1 MHNAGRRPQ
10 LDRTGSAAPSGL
22 HNVARVRDESGRV
35 AARVRDLLAEQ
46 RGGSAPVG
54 AAEAVPLTGRP
65 AAPDPRLPPVP
76 PVSDLAPIQGRAP
89 RASAWERVLARVP
102 MRLDPGRRA
111 AVAVGV
117 AVLVAALATGAW
129 VLSQRPRA
137 LALSPTPSVSG
148 AVSPSGTDGPTPAGS
163 RTPSGPA
170 SAASGADPSSPA
182 EVVVDV
188 AGKVRH
194 PGLHRLPPGSRVD
207 DAIRAAGGPL
217 PGVNLNSLNLA
228 AKVVDGQQIAVGVP
242 PAPGAGGVADPA
254 ASGGG
259 SPGGSAGPV
268 DLNTA
273 TLEQLEAL
281 PGVGPVLAQNILD
294 WRAAHGRFNSV
305 DQLTDVTGI
314 GPAKFATLRPLVTT

>member
-1 MHNAGRRPQ
+1 M
-10 LDRTGSAAPSGL
+10 
-22 HNVARVRDESGRV
+22 RDESGRV

-46 RGGSAPVG
+46 RGV
-54 AAEAVPLTGRP
+54 
-65 AAPDPRLPPVP
+65 AAPASAVEVDAAVLSGSPVAPEPASLASVPVP
-76 PVSDLAPIQGRAP
+76 TSGRAP
-89 RASAWERVLARVP
+89 LVSLWQRLLARVP

-111 AVAVGV
+111 AIAVGV

-129 VLSQRPRA
+129 VLSQRPKA
-137 LALSPTPSVSG
+137 LALSATPSVSG
-148 AVSPSGTDGPTPAGS
+148 AVSPSGAGGSKPAGS
-163 RTPSGPA
+163 GSMALNGPA
-170 SAASGADPSSPA
+170 PTPDGSVASSPA

-207 DAIRAAGGPL
+207 DAVRAAGGAL

-242 PAPGAGGVADPA
+242 PAPGAGGAA
-254 ASGGG
+254 AGSGAGASGGG
-259 SPGGSAGPV
+259 SPGGNVGPV

-273 TLEQLEAL
+273 TPEQLEAL

>member
-1 MHNAGRRPQ
+1 
-10 LDRTGSAAPSGL
+10 
-22 HNVARVRDESGRV
+22 
-35 AARVRDLLAEQ
+35 
-46 RGGSAPVG
+46 
-54 AAEAVPLTGRP
+54 
-65 AAPDPRLPPVP
+65 
-76 PVSDLAPIQGRAP
+76 
-89 RASAWERVLARVP
+89 

-117 AVLVAALATGAW
+117 AALVAALATGAW

-137 LALSPTPSVSG
+137 LALSATPSVPG
-148 AVSPSGTDGPTPAGS
+148 ATSPSGTNGPRPAGS
-163 RTPSGPA
+163 AASSGPA
-170 SAASGADPSSPA
+170 PSAGSVASSPT

-207 DAIRAAGGPL
+207 DAIRAAGGAL
-217 PGVNLNSLNLA
+217 PGVSLNSLNLA
-228 AKVVDGQQIAVGVP
+228 AKVVDGQQIAVGVT
-242 PAPGAGGVADPA
+242 PAPDAGGVAGAGP
-254 ASGGG
+254 SGGG

-273 TLEQLEAL
+273 SLEQLEAL

-314 GPAKFATLRPLVTT
+314 GPAKSATLRPLVTT

>member
-1 MHNAGRRPQ
+1 M
-10 LDRTGSAAPSGL
+10 
-22 HNVARVRDESGRV
+22 
-35 AARVRDLLAEQ
+35 RDLLAEQ
-46 RGGSAPVG
+46 RGG
-54 AAEAVPLTGRP
+54 
-65 AAPDPRLPPVP
+65 AAPPSAVEVDAAALSGSPVAPEPAPSASVPVP
-76 PVSDLAPIQGRAP
+76 VSGRAP
-89 RASAWERVLARVP
+89 LAGLWQRVLARVP

-117 AVLVAALATGAW
+117 AVLVVALATGAW

-137 LALSPTPSVSG
+137 LALSATPSVSG
-148 AVSPSGTDGPTPAGS
+148 AVSPSGADAPKPAGS
-163 RTPSGPA
+163 GSAGSGSAGPSGPA
-170 SAASGADPSSPA
+170 PAPDDSIASSSA

-194 PGLHRLPPGSRVD
+194 PGLHRLSPGSRVD
-207 DAIRAAGGPL
+207 DAIRAAGGAL

-242 PAPGAGGVADPA
+242 PAPGAAAASGAG

-259 SPGGSAGPV
+259 STGSTGPV

-273 TLEQLEAL
+273 TPEQLEAL